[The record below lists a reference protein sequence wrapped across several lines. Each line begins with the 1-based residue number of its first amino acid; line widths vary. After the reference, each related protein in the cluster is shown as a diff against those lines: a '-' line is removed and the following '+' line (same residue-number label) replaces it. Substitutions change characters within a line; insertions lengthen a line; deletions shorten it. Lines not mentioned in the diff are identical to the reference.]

1 MGFFNYPGTKDD
13 DVRRSDV
20 VLLEDISPEDWAKI
34 LKAVEQIQFT
44 TGDDLVRHGDPGD
57 AFYILVS
64 GSADVLIPSN
74 NGPDQ
79 HLAIIPEGSVF
90 GEMSFFD
97 DQPRSAT
104 IRARED
110 GTAVR
115 IDRHSF
121 DTLAS
126 WEPVIARQMLHD
138 LGRVLARRLR
148 WETNRSTRS

>member
-1 MGFFNYPGTKDD
+1 VGFFNYPGTTED

-20 VLLEDISPEDWAKI
+20 ELLEGISPDDWAKI
-34 LKAVEQIQFT
+34 LKVVIQIHFKS
-44 TGDDLVRHGDPGD
+44 GDNLVTFGESGDS
-57 AFYILVS
+57 FYILVS
-64 GSADVLIPSN
+64 GSADVLIPSK
-74 NGPDQ
+74 NGPEQ
-79 HLAIIPEGSVF
+79 HLAVIPEGSVF

-115 IDRHSF
+115 IDRKSF
-121 DTLAS
+121 DALAS

-138 LGRVLARRLR
+138 LGRVLSRRLR
-148 WETNRSTRS
+148 WETQRSTSS